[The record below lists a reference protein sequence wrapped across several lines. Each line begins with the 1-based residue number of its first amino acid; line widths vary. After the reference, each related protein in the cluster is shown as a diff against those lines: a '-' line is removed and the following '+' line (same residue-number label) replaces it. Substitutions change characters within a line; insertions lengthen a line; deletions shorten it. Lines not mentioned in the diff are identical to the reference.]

1 MSELLKDFNLLE
13 DFKNNAE
20 IRIKTLGGFSVVRNE
35 TIIDSKDWGRD
46 KTLQLL
52 QYFISSRKKNA
63 LHKEQIMD
71 NLWQDWNDRD
81 FKVALHG
88 INKVFEPER
97 PSRTEPKYIIRQ
109 GLSYKIDLS
118 KVWIDVEALE
128 KYVIIGNKSINQ
140 NLDLSKKAY
149 QNAIDLY
156 KGSFLPNRIFEDWT
170 SEERE
175 KTQLLILNTY
185 ITLAEILIDENPL
198 ESIRLAQ
205 NAINIDATWEDAY
218 RIQMKAYIK
227 KGNRPQAIKT
237 FLKCEIVLEEEYGIS
252 PLPET
257 KKLLQE
263 IESIS

>member
-20 IRIKTLGGFSVVRNE
+20 IRIKTLGSFSVVRNE

-128 KYVIIGNKSINQ
+128 KYVIIGNKCN
-140 NLDLSKKAY
+140 
-149 QNAIDLY
+149 
-156 KGSFLPNRIFEDWT
+156 F
-170 SEERE
+170 
-175 KTQLLILNTY
+175 
-185 ITLAEILIDENPL
+185 
-198 ESIRLAQ
+198 
-205 NAINIDATWEDAY
+205 
-218 RIQMKAYIK
+218 
-227 KGNRPQAIKT
+227 
-237 FLKCEIVLEEEYGIS
+237 
-252 PLPET
+252 
-257 KKLLQE
+257 
-263 IESIS
+263 

>member
-128 KYVIIGNKSINQ
+128 KYVIIGNKSYF
-140 NLDLSKKAY
+140 D
-149 QNAIDLY
+149 
-156 KGSFLPNRIFEDWT
+156 IF
-170 SEERE
+170 
-175 KTQLLILNTY
+175 IY
-185 ITLAEILIDENPL
+185 I
-198 ESIRLAQ
+198 
-205 NAINIDATWEDAY
+205 
-218 RIQMKAYIK
+218 
-227 KGNRPQAIKT
+227 G
-237 FLKCEIVLEEEYGIS
+237 F
-252 PLPET
+252 
-257 KKLLQE
+257 
-263 IESIS
+263 